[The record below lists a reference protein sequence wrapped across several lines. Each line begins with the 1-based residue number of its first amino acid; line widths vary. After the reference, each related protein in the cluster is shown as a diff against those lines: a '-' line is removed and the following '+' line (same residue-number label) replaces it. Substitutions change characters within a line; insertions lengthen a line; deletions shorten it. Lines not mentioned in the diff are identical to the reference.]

1 MARAWKQDGACTYHV
16 EKGLLPDQ
24 IGKMPALSHMPHYL
38 SSSCVCLL
46 YCASEIIPPSPASHT
61 IVCLFLCVW
70 YEDTMGT
77 VYLFDFLT
85 LCLLPLGFLLSTE
98 KNRVAI
104 QGCLIRGKIPSAL
117 RILFN
122 LWPRWAPTFSALSR
136 ENVWAQ
142 LHPLPCFP

>member
-1 MARAWKQDGACTYHV
+1 
-16 EKGLLPDQ
+16 
-24 IGKMPALSHMPHYL
+24 
-38 SSSCVCLL
+38 
-46 YCASEIIPPSPASHT
+46 
-61 IVCLFLCVW
+61 
-70 YEDTMGT
+70 MGT

-122 LWPRWAPTFSALSR
+122 L
-136 ENVWAQ
+136 
-142 LHPLPCFP
+142 